1 MYIEIFDSI
10 DSISIYI
17 FDLFQSISNFSIQ
30 FGFELIDLVV
40 TSKNPASNFDQ
51 KNLSKSGFDHN

>member
-17 FDLFQSISNFSIQ
+17 FDLFQSILNFSIQ

-40 TSKNPASNFDQ
+40 MSKNPASNFDQ